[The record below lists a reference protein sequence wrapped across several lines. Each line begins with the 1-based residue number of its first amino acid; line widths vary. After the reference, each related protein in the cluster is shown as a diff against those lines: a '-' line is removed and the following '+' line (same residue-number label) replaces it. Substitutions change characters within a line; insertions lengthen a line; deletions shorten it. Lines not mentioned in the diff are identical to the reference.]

1 MTKDYNFSVY
11 TPRHIAREIV
21 KNTLDNYFGGKA
33 TIEKLNRI
41 RMCDIAC
48 GSGNILVLALEELIR
63 LSKKLTGHYS
73 YSEHW
78 ISGYDIN
85 PEAVELARAKCQE
98 ILRKYHLRERVHIFC
113 QDSLE
118 LRRKFNLIVGNPPYL
133 GEKNNKEIFQKVR
146 ATEFGKKYYEAKMD
160 YLYFFIEKAVE
171 LLDKDG
177 IFTYITTDYWMK
189 ADGARILRATLKER
203 GNFLIIHDFG
213 TSLFKK
219 AIGQHNVIFTWK
231 KSVETDEEVD
241 VKFLEESFKTHNSA
255 IYDKGGRLVLANDD
269 VMAFNRKIIRRANY
283 KLEELVN
290 INQGLVSGFD
300 DAFVFEEYR
309 EEFKSFLKPFYKNKD
324 IGKYSVSDKNRYWI
338 LYLDG
343 TKKMTKP
350 VERHLTRFQEKL
362 SGRREVTRGTIP
374 WWQLQW
380 PREEKIFKEPKIIAR
395 QRCKDNNFAYSDKE
409 VYSSADVYFIT
420 RKSEKINLFY
430 ILGYLNSQL
439 FAQWFRYNG
448 KCKGEVLEFYSTP
461 LRESPVFYP
470 KDQEE
475 VNFIG
480 ELVKK
485 QIHDFSPVRERII
498 NRHFYEKFGVSAES
512 AEIN

>member
-1 MTKDYNFSVY
+1 MMKEYNYSVY

-63 LSKKLTGHYS
+63 LSKKLTGQYS

-85 PEAVELARAKCQE
+85 PEAVEIARAKCQE
-98 ILRKYHLRERVHIFC
+98 ILRKYRLRERINIFC
-113 QDSLE
+113 KDSLE
-118 LRRKFNLIVGNPPYL
+118 LRQKFNLIVGNPPYL
-133 GEKNNKEIFQKVR
+133 GEKNNKEIFQRVR
-146 ATEFGKKYYEAKMD
+146 KTEFGKRYYEAKMD

-171 LLDKDG
+171 LLEKDG
-177 IFTYITTDYWMK
+177 VFTYITTDYWMK
-189 ADGARILRATLKER
+189 ADGARILRNTLRER

-219 AIGQHNVIFTWK
+219 AVGQHNVIFTWK
-231 KSVETDEEVD
+231 KSVDADEEVD
-241 VKFLEESFKTHNSA
+241 VKSLGESFKILNSSL
-255 IYDKGGRLVLANDD
+255 YDNGGRVVLANDQ
-269 VMAFNRKIIRRANY
+269 VAEFNRKVMKRANY
-283 KLEELVN
+283 TLDQLVN

-300 DAFVFEEYR
+300 DAFILEEYK

-324 IGKYSVSDKNRYWI
+324 IGKYRISGKNRYWI

-343 TKKMTKP
+343 TKKMTAP
-350 VERHLTRFQEKL
+350 IENHLRHYREKL
-362 SGRREVTRGTIP
+362 ATRREVAKGTIP

-395 QRCKDNNFAYSDKE
+395 QRCRDNNFAYSE
-409 VYSSADVYFIT
+409 QEIYSSADVYFIT
-420 RKSEKINLFY
+420 RKEEKINLFY
-430 ILGYLNSQL
+430 ILGYLNSRL

-448 KCKGEVLEFYSTP
+448 KCKGDILEFYSTP
-461 LRESPVFYP
+461 LRETPVFYP
-470 KDQEE
+470 RDKKE
-475 VNFIG
+475 VDYIG
-480 ELVKK
+480 ELVQK
-485 QIHDFSPVRERII
+485 QIHDFSPLREKII
-498 NRHFYEKFGVSAES
+498 NDHFYEKFGVGSLPLEV
-512 AEIN
+512 